1 MFYKFDMIYE
11 AKVIKTKEIP
21 GAVAAGERWPLKYL
35 VHYQGWNA
43 RYDEWI
49 RRARIAE
56 NLSWSKDRAAAHAS
70 TAKHSGTGKLTRGQ
84 WPYRLAS

>member
-21 GAVAAGERWPLKYL
+21 GAAASVERWPLKYL

-70 TAKHSGTGKLTRGQ
+70 TAKHGGTGKLKRG
-84 WPYRLAS
+84 RA

>member
-1 MFYKFDMIYE
+1 MAFFCTQVFYKFDTIYE

-21 GAVAAGERWPLKYL
+21 GAGERWPKYL

-49 RRARIAE
+49 KRGRIAE
-56 NLSWSKDRAAAHAS
+56 NLSWSKDRAAAS
-70 TAKHSGTGKLTRGQ
+70 AKNTGGAAGK
-84 WPYRLAS
+84 